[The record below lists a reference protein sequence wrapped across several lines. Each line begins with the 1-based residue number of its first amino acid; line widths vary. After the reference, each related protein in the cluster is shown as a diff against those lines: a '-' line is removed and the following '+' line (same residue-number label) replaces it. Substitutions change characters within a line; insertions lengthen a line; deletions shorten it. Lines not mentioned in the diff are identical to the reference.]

1 MVTISHTGFTSN
13 IPLEAILRVKTKE
26 KIVGIITKL
35 GAYISPNLKKDET
48 ARRAAAILL
57 DDPQL
62 VLDDLNKDELKLV
75 KEFVAAGPNAYIT
88 RKMRKM
94 PYKLQKYALVLTCED
109 FDAQLWQMLMPDAVR
124 LAFAPYIDGAIAFK
138 EKYPRKLTR
147 KERLLAEWM
156 DLLPGEPKE

>member
-75 KEFVAAGPNAYIT
+75 KEFVDAGPNAYIT
-88 RKMRKM
+88 RKMRKI
-94 PYKLQKYALVLTCED
+94 PYKLQKYALVLTYED
-109 FDAQLWQMLMPDAVR
+109 FDAQL
-124 LAFAPYIDGAIAFK
+124 
-138 EKYPRKLTR
+138 
-147 KERLLAEWM
+147 
-156 DLLPGEPKE
+156 

>member
-1 MVTISHTGFTSN
+1 M
-13 IPLEAILRVKTKE
+13 KTKE

-75 KEFVAAGPNAYIT
+75 KEFVDAGPNAYIT

-94 PYKLQKYALVLTCED
+94 PYKLQKYALVLTYED
-109 FDAQLWQMLMPDAVR
+109 FDADADARCHPSVLCSIHRRSDSLQGEASPQADPERAAAGRMDGLLAGRAGRVSTLSACHAERNAVR
-124 LAFAPYIDGAIAFK
+124 RSISSSINH
-138 EKYPRKLTR
+138 
-147 KERLLAEWM
+147 
-156 DLLPGEPKE
+156 

>member
-1 MVTISHTGFTSN
+1 MFFG
-13 IPLEAILRVKTKE
+13 
-26 KIVGIITKL
+26 
-35 GAYISPNLKKDET
+35 KDET

-75 KEFVAAGPNAYIT
+75 KEFVAAGPNSYIT

-94 PYKLQKYALVLTCED
+94 PYKLQKYALVLTYED

-156 DLLPGEPKE
+156 NLLPGKPEE

>member
-35 GAYISPNLKKDET
+35 GAYISPNRKKNET

-62 VLDDLNKDELKLV
+62 VLDDLV
-75 KEFVAAGPNAYIT
+75 FYVAASCNMEISPARGLIPIVIGLSL
-88 RKMRKM
+88 R
-94 PYKLQKYALVLTCED
+94 
-109 FDAQLWQMLMPDAVR
+109 
-124 LAFAPYIDGAIAFK
+124 I
-138 EKYPRKLTR
+138 
-147 KERLLAEWM
+147 
-156 DLLPGEPKE
+156 

>member
-1 MVTISHTGFTSN
+1 M
-13 IPLEAILRVKTKE
+13 KTKE

-94 PYKLQKYALVLTCED
+94 PYKLQKYALVLTYED

-124 LAFAPYIDGAIAFK
+124 LAFAPYIDGAMAFK
-138 EKYPRKLTR
+138 EKYPHKLTR
-147 KERLLAEWM
+147 KERLLVEWIN
-156 DLLPGEPKE
+156 LLPGEPKE

>member
-13 IPLEAILRVKTKE
+13 ISLEAILRVKTKE

-75 KEFVAAGPNAYIT
+75 KEFVDAGPNAYIT

-94 PYKLQKYALVLTCED
+94 PYKLQKYALVLT
-109 FDAQLWQMLMPDAVR
+109 MPDAVR
-124 LAFAPYIDGAIAFK
+124 LSFAPYIDEAIAFK
-138 EKYPRKLTR
+138 EKHPRKLTR

-156 DLLPGEPKE
+156 DYLQGEPEE